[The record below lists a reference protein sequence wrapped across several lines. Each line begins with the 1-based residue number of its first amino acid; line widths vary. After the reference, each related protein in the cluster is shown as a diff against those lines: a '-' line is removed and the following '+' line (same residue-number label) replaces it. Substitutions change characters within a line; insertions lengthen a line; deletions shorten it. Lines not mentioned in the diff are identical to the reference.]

1 MRACACFFFSP
12 FSFGT
17 KSAKR
22 RVVIESAYVIAVQT
36 LTSEILVLSAGY
48 SEFGLCPLSNA
59 ESGYLARSIAPGP
72 ARPSLHTLLQ
82 PGVLPD
88 LGAMV
93 EEQYCSSMQALNRI
107 AGVNDDP
114 SIAALNH
121 PDVSEV
127 IRQFAKNL
135 PPKESVSPPIPPVD
149 YFISVLASQQMERG
163 GGGAWDRGR
172 AGGIATTCSFN
183 GGVVVLLLL
192 LHWQMDAR
200 LPDPDANE
208 SSNHG
213 SHSQG
218 KRRVSISLEIEAV
231 DE

>member
-149 YFISVLASQQMERG
+149 YFISVLASQRMERG
-163 GGGAWDRGR
+163 GGGDFGSGTGVGDCYNLLFQWWCCCSSSSFALADGCSASRPRRKRKQQPRVAFAGETTGKHLSRNRGSR
-172 AGGIATTCSFN
+172 
-183 GGVVVLLLL
+183 
-192 LHWQMDAR
+192 
-200 LPDPDANE
+200 
-208 SSNHG
+208 
-213 SHSQG
+213 
-218 KRRVSISLEIEAV
+218 
-231 DE
+231 

>member
-163 GGGAWDRGR
+163 GGLWIGDGRGGLLQP
-172 AGGIATTCSFN
+172 ALSM
-183 GGVVVLLLL
+183 VVLLFFFFFCTGRWMLGFPT
-192 LHWQMDAR
+192 QTQTKAATTGR
-200 LPDPDANE
+200 I
-208 SSNHG
+208 
-213 SHSQG
+213 
-218 KRRVSISLEIEAV
+218 RRGN
-231 DE
+231 DG